1 MSPLRD
7 VSYVICA
14 GIAALFCALT
24 AFIWKSGFPKIMA
37 ALMSVSM
44 ASHVLE
50 RVLATPTPWLRPVA
64 FCRVLLS
71 LSAVLLFFV
80 SGQSHPTSDTAAS
93 KLQSCGSVTIF
104 VCRDFH
110 ARSLMISLFGKNEP
124 EPTLLERLK
133 KSVSK
138 TKAALAETVDTIFLG
153 ERKIDPSILKDL
165 ETALLSADLGVKPTR
180 EILDAVREKMDRNAL
195 ADAAQLKREIKS
207 HIIRILNAPV
217 RPDVAASGISTSQ
230 NGSGTRVIF
239 IVGVNGAGKT
249 TSIGKLANRLRQEG
263 RSVVLCAADTFRAA
277 AVEQLEIWAQ
287 RNGIEVIKQK
297 SGADPAAVVFDA
309 VAAAKARSAD
319 VVIVDTAG
327 RLHTK
332 SNLMAELEK
341 MKRTAAKVIPGAP
354 HDVLLVLDATTGQ
367 NGLAQAREF
376 TSTVGITGIILTK
389 LDGTAKGGIVV
400 AISRELGL
408 PIRFVGTG
416 EQINDMVPFDAEAY
430 ANSLFD

>member
-1 MSPLRD
+1 
-7 VSYVICA
+7 
-14 GIAALFCALT
+14 
-24 AFIWKSGFPKIMA
+24 
-37 ALMSVSM
+37 
-44 ASHVLE
+44 
-50 RVLATPTPWLRPVA
+50 
-64 FCRVLLS
+64 
-71 LSAVLLFFV
+71 
-80 SGQSHPTSDTAAS
+80 
-93 KLQSCGSVTIF
+93 
-104 VCRDFH
+104 
-110 ARSLMISLFGKNEP
+110 MISLFGKNEP

-138 TKAALAETVDTIFLG
+138 TKAALSETVDTIFLG
-153 ERKIDPSILKDL
+153 ERRIDPSILKDL

-195 ADAAQLKREIKS
+195 SDTAQLKHEIKS

-217 RPDVAASGISTSQ
+217 RPDVAAASGIATSQ

-263 RSVVLCAADTFRAA
+263 RSVVLCAAAF
-277 AVEQLEIWAQ
+277 EQLEIWAQ

-297 SGADPAAVVFDA
+297 SGADPAAVVYDA
-309 VAAAKARSAD
+309 VAAAKARAAD

-376 TSTVGITGIILTK
+376 TSTVNVTGIILTK

-416 EQINDMVPFDAEAY
+416 EQINDMVPFDAETY

>member
-1 MSPLRD
+1 
-7 VSYVICA
+7 
-14 GIAALFCALT
+14 
-24 AFIWKSGFPKIMA
+24 
-37 ALMSVSM
+37 
-44 ASHVLE
+44 
-50 RVLATPTPWLRPVA
+50 
-64 FCRVLLS
+64 
-71 LSAVLLFFV
+71 
-80 SGQSHPTSDTAAS
+80 
-93 KLQSCGSVTIF
+93 
-104 VCRDFH
+104 
-110 ARSLMISLFGKNEP
+110 MISLFGKP
-124 EPTLLERLK
+124 EPTLVERLRA
-133 KSVSK
+133 SVSK
-138 TKAALAETVDTIFLG
+138 TKAVLAEV
-153 ERKIDPSILKDL
+153 
-165 ETALLSADLGVKPTR
+165 
-180 EILDAVREKMDRNAL
+180 DAVREKMDRNAL
-195 ADAAQLKREIKS
+195 ADSAQLKREIKS
-207 HIIRILNAPV
+207 HIIRILNAPP
-217 RPDVAASGISTSQ
+217 RPDVATASGISTSQ
-230 NGSGTRVIF
+230 NGASTRVIF

-297 SGADPAAVVFDA
+297 SGADPAAVVYDA
-309 VAAAKARSAD
+309 VAAAKARSSD

-376 TSTVGITGIILTK
+376 TSTVGVTGIILTK

-416 EQINDMVPFDAEAY
+416 EQINDMVPFDAETY

>member
-1 MSPLRD
+1 
-7 VSYVICA
+7 
-14 GIAALFCALT
+14 
-24 AFIWKSGFPKIMA
+24 
-37 ALMSVSM
+37 
-44 ASHVLE
+44 
-50 RVLATPTPWLRPVA
+50 
-64 FCRVLLS
+64 
-71 LSAVLLFFV
+71 
-80 SGQSHPTSDTAAS
+80 
-93 KLQSCGSVTIF
+93 
-104 VCRDFH
+104 
-110 ARSLMISLFGKNEP
+110 MITLFGNNEP
-124 EPTLLERLK
+124 EPTFLEKLK

-138 TKAALAETVDTIFLG
+138 TTAVLSETVDAILLG
-153 ERKIDPSILKDL
+153 ERQIDPSILKEL

-180 EILDAVREKMDRNAL
+180 EILDAVREKMDRHAL
-195 ADAAQLKREIKS
+195 SDAAQLKGEIKS
-207 HIIRILNAPV
+207 HIVRILNASAK
-217 RPDVAASGISTSQ
+217 PDVAGGFAGSASA
-230 NGSGTRVIF
+230 NGTGTRVLF

-249 TSIGKLANRLRQEG
+249 TSIGKLAHRLRQEG

-277 AVEQLEIWAQ
+277 AIEQLEIWGQ
-287 RNGIEVIKQK
+287 RNGVEVIKQK

-309 VAAAKARSAD
+309 MAAAKARSAD

-354 HDVLLVLDATTGQ
+354 HDILLVLDATTGQ

-376 TSTVGITGIILTK
+376 TSSVGVTGIILTK

-416 EQINDMVPFDAEAY
+416 EQINDLVPFDAQIY
-430 ANSLFD
+430 ADSLFN

>member
-1 MSPLRD
+1 
-7 VSYVICA
+7 
-14 GIAALFCALT
+14 
-24 AFIWKSGFPKIMA
+24 
-37 ALMSVSM
+37 
-44 ASHVLE
+44 
-50 RVLATPTPWLRPVA
+50 
-64 FCRVLLS
+64 
-71 LSAVLLFFV
+71 
-80 SGQSHPTSDTAAS
+80 
-93 KLQSCGSVTIF
+93 
-104 VCRDFH
+104 
-110 ARSLMISLFGKNEP
+110 MISLFGKPEKTEP
-124 EPTLLERLK
+124 SLLERLK
-133 KSVSK
+133 ASVSK
-138 TKAALAETVDTIFLG
+138 TKAALSETVDNIFLG
-153 ERKIDPSILKDL
+153 QRRIDPSVLKDL

-180 EILDAVREKMDRNAL
+180 EILDAVREKIDRNAL
-195 ADAAQLKREIKS
+195 SDGSQLKREIKA
-207 HIIRILNAPV
+207 HIVRILNSSASAQAI
-217 RPDVAASGISTSQ
+217 AAANLSASP

-249 TSIGKLANRLRQEG
+249 TSIGKLANRLRQDG

-297 SGADPAAVVFDA
+297 SGADPAAVVYDA

-354 HDVLLVLDATTGQ
+354 HDILLVLDATTGQ

-376 TSTVGITGIILTK
+376 TSSVGITGIILTK

-408 PIRFVGTG
+408 PIRFIGTG
-416 EQINDMVPFDAEAY
+416 EQINDLVPFDAETY

>member
-1 MSPLRD
+1 
-7 VSYVICA
+7 
-14 GIAALFCALT
+14 
-24 AFIWKSGFPKIMA
+24 
-37 ALMSVSM
+37 
-44 ASHVLE
+44 
-50 RVLATPTPWLRPVA
+50 
-64 FCRVLLS
+64 
-71 LSAVLLFFV
+71 
-80 SGQSHPTSDTAAS
+80 
-93 KLQSCGSVTIF
+93 
-104 VCRDFH
+104 
-110 ARSLMISLFGKNEP
+110 MISLFGKNEP
-124 EPTLLERLK
+124 EPTLLEKLK
-133 KSVSK
+133 ASVSK
-138 TKAALAETVDTIFLG
+138 TKAVLSETVDTIFLG
-153 ERKIDPSILKDL
+153 ERKIDPSLLKHL
-165 ETALLSADLGVKPTR
+165 ETALLSADLGVRTTR

-207 HIIRILNAPV
+207 HIVRILLAAGSSTASAAGPL
-217 RPDVAASGISTSQ
+217 PGVAAASP
-230 NGSGTRVIF
+230 NGKGPRVIF

-249 TSIGKLANRLRQEG
+249 TSIGKLANRLRKDG
-263 RSVVLCAADTFRAA
+263 LSVMLCAADTFRAA

-297 SGADPAAVVFDA
+297 SGADPAAVVYDA
-309 VAAAKARSAD
+309 VAAAKARATD
-319 VVIVDTAG
+319 ALLVDTAG

-376 TSTVGITGIILTK
+376 TSTVRVTGIILTK

-416 EQINDMVPFDAEAY
+416 EQINDLVPFDAETY